1 MTNSLSRW
9 AAAILTGAALA
20 AAPDPGLAAKAAS
33 NAASKADPK
42 SKPGSAAPASPAPA
56 AAQAPAASPAPVA
69 APAAGLATKP
79 APKPDSKQKA
89 SSTAVQDPDM
99 TWQQLGDAFE
109 STRLLD
115 AAARLPKLQA
125 IERSLVQVLKDDP
138 DDERRMAVRFLSAR
152 LRWEQGDWVGA
163 ASGFRSAADA
173 AEKTSFADDATF
185 ASIEALEASGR
196 DAEAAKEWIKWEKR
210 FPASSLL
217 PAARLA
223 RAWNALRRGETGE
236 AEELLNHLATDSPW
250 IVTEQRY
257 VLASALAH
265 LMAGRETLA
274 LEVLGERPTSAPAL
288 YLRGLCLARLG
299 QLLKAAAAW
308 QEVAERWSQGPLAEH
323 ARLAK
328 ANTFLTARDYRSA
341 AEEMARVA
349 ARVKDPAIKAEAEL
363 RAAGALFLATG
374 STDSV
379 LTLLRG
385 VVARHEG
392 TDVAARAQFLVG
404 EALVARQQYEP
415 AIKEYNRVL
424 TRYFQHKVA
433 ASSQYRVARCLDALG
448 RRADA
453 TGSYQAV
460 VSGYPLEPEAPAAA
474 YLAGV
479 GLLHRDL
486 PRAAVPY
493 FQIVLDRYARP
504 NAEGAVVFARPEH
517 QELVEA
523 ALCMLEWSWHRAG
536 DMGQVAGATHLLLQ
550 KMPASRS
557 PWRAWAL
564 VVDAD
569 ALAAIGRYDEAQSTL
584 ERLAKEFPDHS
595 VSASATQLLAWTYAR
610 QGQDSLAIAT
620 EERLLARWGA
630 TGDEAIVSGAFLDIA
645 HARFNQKRYREAAGA
660 YEDFLRRWPAHRQR
674 ATALYQAGLC
684 YLRLDRAGDAVD
696 RWEALVKDS
705 ASAAISERAWAR
717 AGDVYF
723 QAEKFDAARRCYLG
737 LLEHFGASPAAGL
750 ASLRLA
756 QCEYNAGHDAAALEG
771 FSATIQKFPGTP
783 YAKEAQRGTELALY
797 RLASSANGEAVL
809 AQLVEQYPNS
819 AFAADALLQ
828 IARRHYQAKRW
839 SEAAEGFRQVVTRFP
854 SYSSADQAQFLMAD
868 ALAQSGAGAEA
879 RNAYDQFLS
888 YFPDSDLKPTA
899 SFRLGLLQFEAK
911 EFMRA
916 AVAFTT
922 ALEDSA
928 SAEVR
933 DPARYN
939 LALCHR
945 QLGDLVQARAELE
958 RYRQEFPAGAQA
970 AEAVFQIADLD
981 EAAGN
986 LPAAASGFDQALN
999 MKHGAALGA
1008 EIAFRLGRCREQLA
1022 DVPGAIRAY
1031 QEARAC
1037 TDRDEPF
1044 RLSALARLAA
1054 LHESRKE
1061 YTRAIEAYRDIMK
1074 NSQDREL
1081 VVAAEERVEQLS
1093 ASTRRR

>member
-1 MTNSLSRW
+1 MTRSLTSR
-9 AAAILTGAALA
+9 AAAMLAGAALA
-20 AAPDPGLAAKAAS
+20 AAPGPAYAAKPAQS
-33 NAASKADPK
+33 PK
-42 SKPGSAAPASPAPA
+42 PA
-56 AAQAPAASPAPVA
+56 AAAA
-69 APAAGLATKP
+69 
-79 APKPDSKQKA
+79 
-89 SSTAVQDPDM
+89 QDPSAA
-99 TWQQLGDAFE
+99 WRELGDSFE
-109 STRLLD
+109 SARLLD

-125 IERSLVQVLKDDP
+125 IEQSLVQVLKDDP
-138 DDERRMAVRFLSAR
+138 DEQRRMAARFLSAR
-152 LRWEQGDWVGA
+152 VRWERGDWPGA
-163 ASGFRSAADA
+163 ASGFESAGQA
-173 AEKTSFADDATF
+173 AGRGSYADDAAF
-185 ASIEALEASGR
+185 ATLEALEASGR
-196 DAEAAKEWIKWEKR
+196 DAEAAKQWVQWEKK
-210 FPASSLL
+210 FPDSPLM
-217 PAARLA
+217 PAARLS
-223 RAWNALRRGETGE
+223 RAWNALRRGQTDE
-236 AEELLNHLATDSPW
+236 AEQLLNHLATDAPW
-250 IVTEQRY
+250 IVKEQRY

-265 LMAGRETLA
+265 LMSGRETLA
-274 LEVLGERPTSAPAL
+274 LAVLGDRPTTAPAL
-288 YLRGLCLARLG
+288 YLRGLCLSRMG
-299 QLLKAAAAW
+299 QQLKAAAAW
-308 QEVAERWSQGPLAEH
+308 QEVAERWSQGPLADH

-349 ARVKDPAIKAEAEL
+349 DRAKEPAVRAEAQL

-379 LTLLRG
+379 LVLLRD
-385 VVARHEG
+385 VVVRHEN

-404 EALVARQQYEP
+404 EALVGRQQYEP

-433 ASSQYRVARCLDALG
+433 ASAQYRVARCLDALG

-479 GLLHRDL
+479 GLLHRNL
-486 PRAAVPY
+486 PRAAAPY

-564 VVDAD
+564 VIDAD
-569 ALAAIGRYDEAQSTL
+569 ALAAIGRYDEAQGTL
-584 ERLAKEFPDHS
+584 ERLATEFPDHS

-630 TGDEAIVSGAFLDIA
+630 TGDMAIVSGAFLDIA

-660 YEDFLRRWPAHRQR
+660 YEDFLRRWPSHHQR
-674 ATALYQAGLC
+674 ASALYQAGLC

-696 RWEALVKDS
+696 RWESLVRDS

-723 QAEKFDAARRCYLG
+723 QAEKFDDARRCYRG
-737 LLEHFGASPAAGL
+737 LLEHFAASPAAGL

-756 QCEYNAGHDAAALEG
+756 QCEYNAGNDAAALEG
-771 FSATIQKFPGTP
+771 FSATLERFPGTP

-797 RLASSANGEAVL
+797 RLAASDKGGEVL
-809 AQLVEQYPNS
+809 TQLVERYPNS
-819 AFAADALLQ
+819 AFAADAMLQ
-828 IARRHYQAKRW
+828 LAKRHYQADRW
-839 SEAAEGFRQVVTRFP
+839 SEAAEGFRQVVARFP
-854 SYSSADQAQFLMAD
+854 GYSAADQAQFLMAD
-868 ALAQSGAGAEA
+868 ALARSGASPEA
-879 RNAYDQFLS
+879 RSAYDQFLS
-888 YFPDSDLKPTA
+888 YFPESNLRATA

-911 EFMRA
+911 EYMRA

-928 SAEVR
+928 PAEVR

-945 QLGDLVQARAELE
+945 QLGDVAQARAELE
-958 RYRQEFPAGAQA
+958 RYRQEFPAGMQA

-981 EAAGN
+981 EAAGKVQE
-986 LPAAASGFDQALN
+986 AAAGFDQALD
-999 MKHGAALGA
+999 MKHSVALGV
-1008 EIAFRLGRCREQLA
+1008 EIAFRLGRAREQLS

-1031 QEARAC
+1031 QEARDC
-1037 TDRDEPF
+1037 PDRDEPF

-1061 YTRAIEAYRDIMK
+1061 YTRAVEAYRDIMK
-1074 NSQDREL
+1074 HSNDREL
-1081 VVAAEERVEQLS
+1081 IAAAEERVSQLS

>member
-1 MTNSLSRW
+1 MRLLHPTWVVALL
-9 AAAILTGAALA
+9 AGAALV
-20 AAPDPGLAAKAAS
+20 AAPDRAHAEKRARE
-33 NAASKADPK
+33 PK
-42 SKPGSAAPASPAPA
+42 PAPA
-56 AAQAPAASPAPVA
+56 TPQDPALAWRELGVAFETARLTDDARRVA
-69 APAAGLATKP
+69 ALQSVEQSAA
-79 APKPDSKQKA
+79 
-89 SSTAVQDPDM
+89 
-99 TWQQLGDAFE
+99 
-109 STRLLD
+109 
-115 AAARLPKLQA
+115 
-125 IERSLVQVLKDDP
+125 QVLKAGADE
-138 DDERRMAVRFLSAR
+138 ERRMAARFLLAR
-152 LRWEQGDWVGA
+152 IRWERKDWAGA
-163 ASGFRSAADA
+163 LEGFQSAADA
-173 AEKTSFADDATF
+173 AGRGSYADDAAF
-185 ASIEALEASGR
+185 AAIEAMEAAGR
-196 DAEAAKEWIKWEKR
+196 DAEAAKEWVKWEKR
-210 FPASSLL
+210 FPSSSLL

-223 RAWNALRRGETGE
+223 RAWNALRRGETNE
-236 AEELLNHLATDSPW
+236 AEELLNHLATDTPW
-250 IVTEQRY
+250 IAQEQRY
-257 VLASALAH
+257 ILGSALAH
-265 LMAGRETLA
+265 LLAGRESLA
-274 LEVLGERPTSAPAL
+274 LSVVGERPTSAPAL
-288 YLRGLCLARLG
+288 YLRGLCLARQG
-299 QLLKAAAAW
+299 QLLRAAAAW
-308 QEVAERWSQGPLAEH
+308 QEVAERWSQGPLADH

-349 ARVKDPAIKAEAEL
+349 ARVKDPQVKAEAEL
-363 RAAGALFLATG
+363 RAAGALFLASG
-374 STDSV
+374 ATDSAV
-379 LTLLRG
+379 TALRI
-385 VVARHEG
+385 VIARHEH

-404 EALVARQQYEP
+404 EALMSRQQYES
-415 AIKEYNRVL
+415 AIREYNRVL
-424 TRYFQHKVA
+424 KSYFQHKVA
-433 ASSQYRVARCLDALG
+433 ASAQYRVARCLDALG

-479 GLLHRDL
+479 GLLQRGL

-493 FQIVLDRYARP
+493 FQIVLDRYARS
-504 NAEGAVVFARPEH
+504 NAEGALVFARPEH

-523 ALCMLEWSWHRAG
+523 ALCMLEWSWHRSG
-536 DMGQVAGATHLLLQ
+536 DMGQVAGAPHLLLQ
-550 KMPASRS
+550 RMPASRS

-564 VVDAD
+564 VIDAD

-595 VSASATQLLAWTYAR
+595 VAASATQLLAWTYAR

-660 YEDFLRRWPAHRQR
+660 YEDFLRRWPAHPQR
-674 ATALYQAGLC
+674 SSALYQAGLC

-696 RWEALVKDS
+696 RWESLVRDS

-723 QAEKFDAARRCYLG
+723 QAEKFDEARRCYRG

-756 QCEYNAGHDAAALEG
+756 QCEYNAGQDAAALEG
-771 FSATIQKFPGTP
+771 FSATIQRFPGTP

-797 RLASSANGEAVL
+797 RLAASAKGDEVL
-809 AQLVEQYPNS
+809 ARLVEQYPNS

-828 IARRHYQAKRW
+828 LARRHYQASRW

-854 SYSSADQAQFLMAD
+854 SYSAADQAQFLMAD
-868 ALAQSGAGAEA
+868 ALARSGASVEA
-879 RNAYDQFLS
+879 SAAYEQFLS
-888 YFPDSDLKPTA
+888 YFPDSDLRATA

-916 AVAFTT
+916 AVAFTA
-922 ALEDSA
+922 ALADSA
-928 SAEVR
+928 PPEVR

-945 QLGDLVQARAELE
+945 QLGDLVQTRAELE
-958 RYRQEFPAGAQA
+958 RYREEFPAGTQA
-970 AEAVFQIADLD
+970 AAAVFQLADLA
-981 EAAGN
+981 EAAGEVQ
-986 LPAAASGFDQALN
+986 AAATGFEQALN
-999 MKHGAALGA
+999 LKHSAALGA
-1008 EIAFRLGRCREQLA
+1008 EIGFRLGRCREQLN

-1037 TDRDEPF
+1037 PDRDEAF

-1054 LHESRKE
+1054 LHESRRE

-1074 NSQDREL
+1074 HSKDREL
-1081 VVAAEERVEQLS
+1081 VVAAEDRVEQLS